1 MADGLT
7 MDASR
12 MRRRSATGTAP
23 GQQLATVFAA
33 GVALLAVAGVVYT
46 ATRYSSFWRTVAAMY
61 LPLIFL
67 LIAVGLFFF
76 GRATVFPFA
85 GIGRQQHTWSV
96 VRLGREELLQ
106 VYARPDPRSPV
117 VYRYW
122 PTSRGLHSIGPSR
135 RVGSSRWLHV
145 TAPNGKGWVD
155 AAYLTEEVDV
165 AAFVGDDAPIHL
177 LEDFV
182 TALRGNG
189 GLGRVLS
196 PTGLVVALP
205 SEVINVSAGDV
216 AAAVAGLNTTRL
228 TDSADLDLREH
239 VLVPFLT
246 AYAGTQRVTAEAAHS
261 STALLPTECEN
272 YLYLV
277 LHNDAVGRPW
287 LVFFEYRAGRPRVAG
302 IGIDA

>member
-1 MADGLT
+1 

-12 MRRRSATGTAP
+12 LRRRSASGTAS
-23 GQQLATVFAA
+23 GQRLATVFAV
-33 GVALLAVAGVVYT
+33 GVAMLAVAGVIYT
-46 ATRYSSFWRTVAAMY
+46 ATRYSSFRETVAALY
-61 LPLIFL
+61 LPIILL

-76 GRATVFPFA
+76 GRATALPSSRFSRR
-85 GIGRQQHTWSV
+85 RQTWAI
-96 VRLGREELLQ
+96 VRLGREELLD
-106 VYARPDPRSPV
+106 VHARPDPRSPV

-122 PTSRGLHSIGPSR
+122 PTSRGVHSIGPSR
-135 RVGSSRWLHV
+135 RVGASRWIQV
-145 TAPNGKGWVD
+145 EAPNGRGWVD
-155 AAYLTEEVDV
+155 TVHLTEEVDV
-165 AAFVGDDAPIHL
+165 GAFVRDDAPIL
-177 LEDFV
+177 LLDDFA

-189 GLGRVLS
+189 GLGGVLS
-196 PTGLVVALP
+196 PSGLVVALT
-205 SEVINVSAGDV
+205 SEVITVSAGDV

-246 AYAGTQRVTAEAAHS
+246 AYAGTQRVTAEASHS

-277 LHNDAVGRPW
+277 LHNDAIGRPW
-287 LVFFEYRAGRPRVAG
+287 LVFFEYRSGRPRVAG

>member
-1 MADGLT
+1 
-7 MDASR
+7 
-12 MRRRSATGTAP
+12 
-23 GQQLATVFAA
+23 
-33 GVALLAVAGVVYT
+33 
-46 ATRYSSFWRTVAAMY
+46 MY

-135 RVGSSRWLHV
+135 RVGSSRWLHI

-155 AAYLTEEVDV
+155 GAYLTEEVDV
-165 AAFVGDDAPIHL
+165 VAFVGDDAPIHL

-246 AYAGTQRVTAEAAHS
+246 AYTGTQRVTAEAAHS

-277 LHNDAVGRPW
+277 LHSDAVGRPW